1 MNTIFQ
7 SCAQVPIHYVQ
18 LAIPLLLP
26 YQEVPEDDRNGDIT
40 HYTAEVRTRDQTRT
54 FNQPNLPRTL
64 KLASLPCKA
73 GFSVNVY
80 ASTVAGRSPSTL
92 LRVPGRDPGTLDAA
106 LSERSLLL
114 QEAPDEAD
122 HPDGSLP
129 IVQRHVLLLLT
140 GI

>member
-1 MNTIFQ
+1 MITIFQ
-7 SCAQVPIHYVQ
+7 SCVQVYIHYVQ

-40 HYTAEVRTRDQTRT
+40 RYTAEVRTHDRTRT
-54 FNQPNLPRTL
+54 FDQPNLPRTL
-64 KLASLPCKA
+64 KLVSVPCKA
-73 GFSVNVY
+73 GFSVSVY

-129 IVQRHVLLLLT
+129 IIQSHVLLLLT